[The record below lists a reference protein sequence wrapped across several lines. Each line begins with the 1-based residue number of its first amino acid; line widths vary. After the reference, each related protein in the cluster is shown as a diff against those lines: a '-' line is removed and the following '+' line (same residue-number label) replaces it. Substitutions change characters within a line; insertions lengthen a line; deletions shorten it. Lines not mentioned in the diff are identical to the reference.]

1 MARASSATTASRAGT
16 APSAPLALPAPPERA
31 RGCGASGTV
40 AAVLLVP
47 GAAVAWWVWT
57 LADHDHKLAALVTAV
72 VAVVIWL
79 VVPAAY
85 VASALVRPVWRRG
98 PLVLTA
104 LGVVAAVAGTAWLVR
119 PQAPDGSD
127 QGLPYDTGV
136 VRVRDD
142 VEAALTEIGAGTGT
156 AHDGIPEIEDPVPCV
171 DSLGRSRGAVTSTLR
186 FPTDDLLGEQDVAR
200 LRAELATIDPDIDYS
215 GRAVPGRRPLDEHG
229 AHRNIAAVAADT
241 DRYDRPVVMV
251 TTPCLREDG

>member
-1 MARASSATTASRAGT
+1 MARASSATTAPRAGT

-57 LADHDHKLAALVTAV
+57 LADDDHKLAALVTAV
-72 VAVVIWL
+72 VAVAIWL

-104 LGVVAAVAGTAWLVR
+104 LVVVAAVAGTAWLVR

-127 QGLPYDTGV
+127 QALPYDTGV
-136 VRVRDD
+136 VRLRDD
-142 VEAALTEIGAGTGT
+142 VEAALTEIGAGTST

-200 LRAELATIDPDIDYS
+200 LRAALATIDPNIDYS
-215 GRAVPGRRPLDEHG
+215 GRAVPDRRPLDEHG
-229 AHRNIAAVAADT
+229 DHRNIAAVAADT
-241 DRYDRPVVMV
+241 DRYDRPVVV
-251 TTPCLREDG
+251 VATPCLREDG